1 MKADDIVNFIV
12 KETAPKYNGLQDKE
26 KKLFHAILQSV
37 PSDILPEVI
46 EKLERDKSVPW
57 ELWGF
62 INWMRMDH
70 HSKKERPNEPIT
82 LLRWYEDK
90 KSKKVSYSY
99 ERLSKRFDGQSHSD
113 QKRILRAFLE
123 GGNNHQNGLLP
134 VCVIAGSR
142 DWRKRL
148 KPLGQNTKDPQWPE
162 PSFI

>member
-70 HSKKERPNEPIT
+70 PSKKEHPMNLF
-82 LLRWYEDK
+82 LLF
-90 KSKKVSYSY
+90 
-99 ERLSKRFDGQSHSD
+99 FDGMKI
-113 QKRILRAFLE
+113 KRA
-123 GGNNHQNGLLP
+123 
-134 VCVIAGSR
+134 
-142 DWRKRL
+142 KR
-148 KPLGQNTKDPQWPE
+148 
-162 PSFI
+162 